1 MQNAVEL
8 ALKDDKGFDF
18 QDILPE
24 QFVGLAELPKRIK
37 YVKKSEGLDGLRK
50 LIVGEVEKGLH

>member
-1 MQNAVEL
+1 MEL

-37 YVKKSEGLDGLRK
+37 YVKKSDGLDGLRK